1 MRSQF
6 DLHNYD
12 DIIDLP
18 HHTSPNRRRMK
29 SIDRA
34 AQFAPFAALAGYD
47 VDVLEAAR
55 VTHQKLILTEDMK
68 EILDRKQQRL
78 AEIID
83 EQPEITVTYFVPD
96 LRKAG
101 GSYQTITGNLKIID
115 EYEQMLVMTNGKS
128 ISITDVISID
138 SEVLEHGIE

>member
-1 MRSQF
+1 MGKF
-6 DLHNYD
+6 NLHKYD
-12 DIIDLP
+12 DIMDLP
-18 HHTSPNRRRMK
+18 HYTSPNRRRMTN
-29 SIDRA
+29 IDRA
-34 AQFAPFAALAGYD
+34 AQFSPFAALTGYD
-47 VDVLEAAR
+47 ADVLEAAR
-55 VTHQKLILTEDMK
+55 VTDQRLTLTEDMK
-68 EILDRKQQRL
+68 EILDRKPRIRV
-78 AEIID
+78 EIID

-101 GSYQTITGNLKIID
+101 GSYQTVTGNLKIID

>member
-1 MRSQF
+1 MMGKF
-6 DLHNYD
+6 DLHKYD
-12 DIIDLP
+12 DIMDLP
-18 HHTSPNRRRMK
+18 HYTSPNRRRMAN
-29 SIDRA
+29 IDRA
-34 AQFAPFAALAGYD
+34 AQFSPFAALTGYD
-47 VDVLEAAR
+47 ADVLEAAR
-55 VTHQKLILTEDMK
+55 VTDQRLTLTEDMK
-68 EILDRKQQRL
+68 EILDRKQQML

-101 GSYQTITGNLKIID
+101 GSYQTVTGNLKIID

>member
-1 MRSQF
+1 MGKF
-6 DLHNYD
+6 NLHEYD
-12 DIIDLP
+12 DIMDLP
-18 HHTSPNRRRMK
+18 HYTSPNRRRMP

-47 VDVLEAAR
+47 ADVLEAAR

-68 EILDRKQQRL
+68 EILDRKQRML

-101 GSYQTITGNLKIID
+101 GSYQTVTGNLKIID

-128 ISITDVISID
+128 ISIADVISID

>member
-1 MRSQF
+1 MSGQF

-18 HHTSPNRRRMK
+18 HYTSPNRRRM
-29 SIDRA
+29 SNIDRA
-34 AQFAPFAALAGYD
+34 AQFSPFAALTGYGA
-47 VDVLEAAR
+47 DVLEAAR
-55 VTHQKLILTEDMK
+55 VTYQKLNLTEDMK
-68 EILDRKQQRL
+68 EILDRKQQML

-101 GSYQTITGNLKIID
+101 GSYQTVTGNLKRID
-115 EYEQMLVMTNGKS
+115 EYEQVLVMTNGRT
-128 ISITDVISID
+128 ISIADVISID
-138 SEVLEHGIE
+138 SETFENGIE